1 MKLMPT
7 HLLVTIFCVKE
18 KASGLFLKE
27 YHRYFVLDFSIAKT
41 YPKTLMEC
49 FQQGLKAAGED
60 GVCCGTP
67 NAEGKYETQTYG
79 ELKTTAQ
86 RLGNAFNKLGL
97 INGKSKIAIF
107 SANCFEYDAIIIGGY
122 FQNLCN
128 VSLYDTL
135 GEDAVKFILEQVH
148 SALFQQRPRHLF
160 RPKPQSASFK
170 TRKSSI

>member
-1 MKLMPT
+1 
-7 HLLVTIFCVKE
+7 
-18 KASGLFLKE
+18 
-27 YHRYFVLDFSIAKT
+27 
-41 YPKTLMEC
+41 MES

-67 NAEGKYETQTYG
+67 NAEGMYETQTYG

-97 INGKSKIAIF
+97 INGTSKIAIF

-122 FQNLCN
+122 YQNLCN

-135 GEDAVKFILEQVH
+135 GEEAVKFILEQVH
-148 SALFQQRPRHLF
+148 QSFLQEENQHLF
-160 RPKPQSASFK
+160 RPKRQSVLFK
-170 TRKSSI
+170 IKRSLT